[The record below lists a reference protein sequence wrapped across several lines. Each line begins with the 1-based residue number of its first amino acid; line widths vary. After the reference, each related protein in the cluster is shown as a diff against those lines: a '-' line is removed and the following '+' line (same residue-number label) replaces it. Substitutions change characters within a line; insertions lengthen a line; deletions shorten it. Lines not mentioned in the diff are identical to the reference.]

1 LDPATLREPLDIPL
15 RRAGETSLLQHRRME
30 QVGGCTNFLKR
41 LIRQTRYAGKLLAC
55 SFVGAQFLLQ
65 QGNGYFQGGEC
76 LPDAV
81 VQVASYPAPFFVL
94 RPEKLL

>member
-1 LDPATLREPLDIPL
+1 
-15 RRAGETSLLQHRRME
+15 ME

-41 LIRQTRYAGKLLAC
+41 LICQTRYAGELLAC
-55 SFVGAQFLLQ
+55 LSVGVQFLLQ
-65 QGNGYFQGGEC
+65 QCNGYFQGGES
-76 LPDAV
+76 LADAV